1 MHQYLEIDINIQK
14 YRYQYLDVGIN
25 IKTERLYR
33 YQYLER
39 EKGQAK
45 NRL

>member
-25 IKTERLYR
+25 IQT
-33 YQYLER
+33 ER